1 MPEILMPLEAILG
14 AELLKLLRATLRITV
29 QNQPS
34 DDFRCVY
41 AFLHRNLLL
50 LTLHR
55 INSQIA
61 VMVSSS
67 KDGELIAGPLKYLGY
82 IPIRGSSTRQGSQA
96 LKEMVRLS
104 RIHSLAITPD
114 GPKGPLGVIHP
125 GLFQLAF
132 LAKIPLVPV
141 TANASKEW
149 LINSWDR
156 FRIPKPFSRVAVIY
170 GKPIWVNN
178 KEDFPLAEKQLR
190 AAWKQLESSLS
201 FVK

>member
-1 MPEILMPLEAILG
+1 MPEFLMKVEAVLG
-14 AELLKLLRATLRITV
+14 AGFLKLLRATLRIAV
-29 QNQPS
+29 HNQPS
-34 DDFRCVY
+34 DDYRCVY

-82 IPIRGSSTRQGSQA
+82 IPIRGSSTHQGSQA

-104 RIHSLAITPD
+104 RTHSLAITPD
-114 GPKGPLGVIHP
+114 GPKGPLGTIHP
-125 GLFQLAF
+125 GLFQLAY
-132 LAKIPLVPV
+132 LAKIPIIPV
-141 TANASKEW
+141 SANSSKEW
-149 LINSWDR
+149 LVKSWDR
-156 FRIPKPFSRVAVIY
+156 FRIPKPFSRVAVNY

-178 KEDFPLAEKQLR
+178 KEEFPLAEKQLR
-190 AAWKQLESSLS
+190 EAWKQLESSLS
-201 FVK
+201 FVN

>member
-14 AELLKLLRATLRITV
+14 AGLLKLLRATLRITV

-67 KDGELIAGPLKYLGY
+67 KDGELIA
-82 IPIRGSSTRQGSQA
+82 
-96 LKEMVRLS
+96 
-104 RIHSLAITPD
+104 
-114 GPKGPLGVIHP
+114 
-125 GLFQLAF
+125 
-132 LAKIPLVPV
+132 
-141 TANASKEW
+141 
-149 LINSWDR
+149 
-156 FRIPKPFSRVAVIY
+156 
-170 GKPIWVNN
+170 
-178 KEDFPLAEKQLR
+178 
-190 AAWKQLESSLS
+190 
-201 FVK
+201 